1 MAERGASA
9 SGLWIIGGF
18 VLLIAMCRGGED
30 DHRKQDITPVTT
42 AATSP
47 LLVQTPVAEPAE
59 PMYVATSSLN
69 QRSAPNGAVVDKSAG
84 GDSVHVY
91 ERRNGWARITPTCSP
106 ERWVSSKLLCSGLG
120 CYTPKPKPRTNYQ
133 PGRSNYSDSNCPC
146 SGNRVCIGPR
156 GGRYCITS
164 GGRKRY
170 GV

>member
-1 MAERGASA
+1 MRARSNGTT
-9 SGLWIIGGF
+9 GFWTIGGF
-18 VLLIAMCRGGED
+18 VLLIAMCRGGND
-30 DHRKQDITPVTT
+30 DHRRPDNTP
-42 AATSP
+42 AIPATSSSLQAQAP
-47 LLVQTPVAEPAE
+47 IAEPAE
-59 PMYVATSSLN
+59 PMYVATTSLN
-69 QRSAPNGAVVDKSAG
+69 QRSAPNGAVVDKSTG

-91 ERRNGWARITPTCSP
+91 ERRNGWARITPTGSP

-120 CYTPKPKPRTNYQ
+120 CYMPKPRPRSNYR
-133 PGRSNYSDSNCPC
+133 PARSNYSDGNCPC